1 MKLKKNLIFKIGAVY
16 LYFIINQSTFA
27 STMGDCVNEQYHVK
41 SCSNPDRNGK
51 IKNNISKISLN
62 WDLLN
67 IKAQTNHLASIN
79 SAIEITQTDVNQLAA
94 DGNSWVVFGGGN
106 SAMNM
111 NIGVANSTSPQNWSL
126 PNNFQEYFDYYTQ
139 DDFISPSSV
148 PVSLQLSGATNIT
161 KSTYINNTGEEFEVY
176 EHFNI
181 NASSVEHLGR
191 SFDFDIDDDAFDEPD
206 YEFMDVPLSLGDVM
220 NNTIDEY
227 DYTTDQLL
235 YRTVTTL
242 TIDAYG
248 TLTIPGY
255 GTYDCL
261 RGAYQ
266 SQFYKRPNET
276 SAFVLQ
282 KSYSNIGFMTKQG
295 HFFQA
300 KIVSQTGQNAILE
313 NLSFK
318 AIVPTAL
325 LDAPGNL
332 KLNNDNKGISINTSD
347 ADAHP
352 SAILDI
358 DSDSLG
364 VLIPRI
370 TEANRPSTPAEGLLI
385 YQVDN
390 TPGFYYFDGTDWK
403 ILSST
408 SPVASISSQNARIG
422 ASISS
427 SGKGQLQ
434 KGSAFIKFD
443 KTQDDFED
451 LMINIQ
457 LEGDCNGVYISKK
470 TREGFEIKELKKG
483 KSKAKFS
490 WSVR

>member
-1 MKLKKNLIFKIGAVY
+1 MKKLTLILAILLSINAEIFAAQAVY
-16 LYFIINQSTFA
+16 CGSPKCRSGA
-27 STMGDCVNEQYHVK
+27 
-41 SCSNPDRNGK
+41 RK
-51 IKNNISKISLN
+51 IATQLNDKPKLN
-62 WDLLN
+62 WDVLN
-67 IKAQTNHLASIN
+67 LKQPSVQYSVSNAPT
-79 SAIEITQTDVNQLAA
+79 EITQSDVTQLASA
-94 DGNSWVVFGGGN
+94 GNSWVVFGGAN
-106 SAMNM
+106 DALTMI
-111 NIGVANSTSPQNWSL
+111 IGVANNSSPQSWSL
-126 PNNFQEYFDYYTQ
+126 PTDFQNYFDNYTQ
-139 DDFISPSSV
+139 DDFVSPSSV
-148 PVSLQLSGATNIT
+148 PVPLQLSGATNIT
-161 KSTYINNTGEEFEVY
+161 KSTYVDENNEEFEVY

-181 NASSVEHLGR
+181 NSNGVSHLGR
-191 SFDFDIDDDAFDEPD
+191 SYDFDINDDAFDEPD

-227 DYTTDQLL
+227 DYETDQLL
-235 YRTVTTL
+235 YRYVTTL
-242 TIDAYG
+242 TVDAYG
-248 TLTIPGY
+248 TITIPEY

-261 RGAYQ
+261 RGYYQ
-266 SQFYKRPNET
+266 TQFYSRTNE
-276 SAFVLQ
+276 SNPFVL
-282 KSYSNIGFMTKQG
+282 KRTYNSVGFMTKQG

-300 KIVSQTGQNAILE
+300 KIVSQNGSNAVLD

-325 LDAPGNL
+325 LSEPTDV
-332 KLNNDNKGISINTSD
+332 KLNNDSRGVSINTTN

-390 TPGFYYFDGTDWK
+390 TTGFYYFDGTNWQM
-403 ILSST
+403 LSST
-408 SPVASISSQNARIG
+408 APVASIDSQNARKG
-422 ASISS
+422 TSIAS

-457 LEGDCNGVYISKK
+457 LEGDCNGVYISNK

-490 WSVR
+490 WSIK